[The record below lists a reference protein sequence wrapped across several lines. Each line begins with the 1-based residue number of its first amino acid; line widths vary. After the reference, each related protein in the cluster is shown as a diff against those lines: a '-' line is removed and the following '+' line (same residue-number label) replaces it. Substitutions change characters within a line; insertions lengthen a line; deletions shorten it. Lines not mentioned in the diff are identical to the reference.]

1 MMSNENEESIDL
13 KDFNGKSNNHKIRD
27 IVLFETNEHFAFMH
41 KTKGEKQFVNINL
54 KQLEE
59 QPQLKN
65 FARISPHILSNP
77 DFCDFYDKNTQDCTF
92 FKVHK
97 FHVTRNGKIKLYAK
111 LWITRGEN
119 FKGFR
124 NSKSLMSE

>member
-13 KDFNGKSNNHKIRD
+13 IDMYGKSKTHKIAD
-27 IVLFETNEHFAFMH
+27 IVLFESYGHFAYMH

-54 KQLEE
+54 IELEKF
-59 QPQLKN
+59 QQLKN
-65 FARISPHILSNP
+65 FARISPQVLANP
-77 DFCDFYDKNTQDCTF
+77 DFYESLDKETKDCTF

-97 FHVTRNGKIKLYAK
+97 FHVTRNGKTGLYAK

-119 FKGFR
+119 FKGF
-124 NSKSLMSE
+124 